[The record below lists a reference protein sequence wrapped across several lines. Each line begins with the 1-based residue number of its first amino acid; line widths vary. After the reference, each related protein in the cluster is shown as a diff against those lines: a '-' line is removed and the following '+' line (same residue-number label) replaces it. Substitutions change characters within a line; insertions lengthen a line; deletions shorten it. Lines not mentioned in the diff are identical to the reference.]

1 MRWILRE
8 LPRRVARELI
18 EGEGTPSQFQLGY
31 CLVPALLLCLLLA
44 ADGTA
49 SSGTSEKSTAAP
61 ISITGNSSRASSANF
76 DVVGASATQDAKQ
89 VAELCERWRE
99 KLQGYWLQTLQADWS
114 PRCEIVVHRTKQ
126 QYLAAVGKG
135 GEATRG
141 SSWIEFKQK
150 EVSKRRIDLLGVD
163 DSGLSALAHE
173 MTHVIFADLF
183 QGRQPPR
190 WADEGAAMLADTLEK
205 QQLHQRDLERA
216 IASRYDFR
224 VVELFALEQ
233 YPQPHR
239 VAGFYGQSV
248 SLAAFLARR
257 DDPAKFVKFVERAI
271 EHGHDRALQD
281 VYGIAGAASL
291 ETEWL
296 AHRHGARGFHGLRLT
311 LDDRRQ
317 APVLSE

>member
-1 MRWILRE
+1 M
-8 LPRRVARELI
+8 
-18 EGEGTPSQFQLGY
+18 
-31 CLVPALLLCLLLA
+31 PALLLCLLLA
-44 ADGTA
+44 ADGAA
-49 SSGTSEKSTAAP
+49 SSGISENSNPAAIAISGTA
-61 ISITGNSSRASSANF
+61 SRATSPNF
-76 DVVGASATQDAKQ
+76 VVIGRAATQDAKQ
-89 VAELCERWRE
+89 VAELCERWRA
-99 KLQGYWLQTLQADWS
+99 KLQSYWLQAPQANWS

-126 QYLAAVGKG
+126 DYLAAVGRG

-150 EVSKRRIDLLGVD
+150 EVSKRRIDLLGAGD
-163 DSGLSALAHE
+163 LGLTALAHE

-224 VVELFALEQ
+224 AVELFALEQ
-233 YPQPHR
+233 YPQSHR
-239 VAGFYGQSV
+239 VPGFYGQSV

-271 EHGHDRALQD
+271 EYGHDRALQD
-281 VYGIAGAASL
+281 VYGIVDTASL
-291 ETEWL
+291 EAEWL
-296 AHRHGARGFHGLRLT
+296 AHRHGARGFHGVRLT
-311 LDDRRQ
+311 LDSRPART
-317 APVLSE
+317 PME